1 MAFTIL
7 NKKQIPETIF
17 TDGDANGLPQVF
29 TVPPQSGFN
38 TYS

>member
-7 NKKQIPETIF
+7 NKKQIQTIF

-29 TVPPQSGFN
+29 TVPPQWL
-38 TYS
+38 